1 MLDVKNL
8 EKIYDKRGIAGIR
21 KLSFSL
27 SEGKVA
33 AILGPNGSG
42 KTSLLN
48 IIRGSLPLESGE
60 VKVQGPVVFFDPS
73 TSPSEGNVQ
82 KFLISSVSV
91 TSDEEKKL
99 QLTRDLADILEFTFQ
114 LRQDLK
120 DLSAGQ
126 KQKVLLASVLINRP
140 SLILL
145 DEPFSHLD
153 PMTRKVVL
161 DSLFEY
167 IRNQHIAVLW
177 VTHDLNEAFL
187 YSDEVGVMNHGKLEQ
202 WGPPE
207 AICFSPENL
216 FVAQF
221 VGYKNI
227 VPVKRDGSDWITPWG
242 KWSSDERKD
251 EAEALMIIPENAWE
265 IDGDR
270 SEVFHYKNRT
280 LKDLRW
286 LIEAEREERFFFF
299 NVSENEMQEMT
310 KRPSFLAIPRF
321 NDCFLIKL

>member
-1 MLDVKNL
+1 MLEVIDL

-27 SEGKVA
+27 TEGKVA

-48 IIRGSLPLESGE
+48 IIRGSLPLEKGE
-60 VKVQGPVVFFDPS
+60 VKVKGPIAFFDP
-73 TSPSEGNVQ
+73 TTAPQEGNVQ
-82 KFLISSVSV
+82 KFLIESV
-91 TSDEEKKL
+91 TVTQDEEKKL

-114 LRQDLK
+114 LRQDLS

-153 PMTRKVVL
+153 PMTRKIVL
-161 DSLFEY
+161 DSLFDY
-167 IRNQHIAVLW
+167 IQNHQIAVLW

-202 WGPPE
+202 WGSPE
-207 AICFSPENL
+207 NVCFSPTNL

-227 VPVKRDGSDWITPWG
+227 LPIKREGSHWITPWG
-242 KWSSDERKD
+242 QWEKKTHLSD
-251 EAEALMIIPENAWE
+251 AEALMIIPETAWRLGA
-265 IDGDR
+265 GDA
-270 SEVFHYKNRT
+270 FHYKNKT

-286 LIEAEREERFFFF
+286 MIEAERHEKSYYF
-299 NVSENEMQEMT
+299 NVSESEMRKLTEKT
-310 KRPSFLAIPRF
+310 SFLAEA
-321 NDCFLIKL
+321 NLEDCLLIKL

>member
-1 MLDVKNL
+1 MLEVIDV
-8 EKIYDKRGIAGIR
+8 EKIYDKRGIAGLR
-21 KLSFSL
+21 RLSFSL
-27 SEGKVA
+27 GEGKVA

-48 IIRGSLPLESGE
+48 IIRGTLPIESGE
-60 VKVQGPVVFFDPS
+60 VKIKGPVAFFDPS
-73 TSPSEGNVQ
+73 SAPLEGNVQ
-82 KFLISSVSV
+82 KFLISSVTVS
-91 TSDEEKKL
+91 TDEEKKL

-140 SLILL
+140 SLLLL

-153 PMTRKVVL
+153 PMTRKIVL
-161 DSLFEY
+161 DSLFHY
-167 IRNQHIAVLW
+167 IQNHQISVLW

-202 WGPPE
+202 WGNPE
-207 AICFSPENL
+207 AICFSPNNL

-221 VGYKNI
+221 VGYSNI
-227 VPVKRDGSDWITPWG
+227 LPVKREASHWLTPWG
-242 KWSSDERKD
+242 KWEAKQRI
-251 EAEALMIIPENAWE
+251 EGAEALMIIPETAWAIGE
-265 IDGDR
+265 GD
-270 SEVFHYKNRT
+270 SFHYKSRT

-286 LIEAEREERFFFF
+286 LIEAHRDDRSYFF
-299 NVSENEMQEMT
+299 NVSENQMKQMT
-310 KRPSFLAIPRF
+310 EKPSFLASP
-321 NDCFLIKL
+321 NLEDCFLIKL

>member
-1 MLDVKNL
+1 MLKVIDV
-8 EKIYDKRGIAGIR
+8 EKIYDKRGIAGLR
-21 KLSFSL
+21 KLSL
-27 SEGKVA
+27 TLGEGKVA

-48 IIRGSLPLESGE
+48 IIRGSLPVEKGE
-60 VKVQGPVVFFDPS
+60 VKINGPVAFFDP
-73 TSPSEGNVQ
+73 TVAPLEGNVQ
-82 KFLISSVSV
+82 KFLIASV
-91 TSDEEKKL
+91 TVTADAEKKL

-153 PMTRKVVL
+153 PMTRKIVL
-161 DSLFEY
+161 DSLFAY
-167 IRNQHIAVLW
+167 IKNHQISVLW

-202 WGPPE
+202 WGNPE
-207 AICFSPENL
+207 DVCFSPENL

-227 VPVKRDGSDWITPWG
+227 LPVKREASHWLTPWG
-242 KWSSDERKD
+242 EWQKETHLQ
-251 EAEALMIIPENAWE
+251 EAEALMIIPETSWVYGA
-265 IDGDR
+265 G
-270 SEVFHYKNRT
+270 EVFHFKART
-280 LKDLRW
+280 LRDLRW
-286 LIEAEREERFFFF
+286 IIEAQKDERTYFF
-299 NVSENEMQEMT
+299 NVGESEMRELTE
-310 KRPSFLAIPRF
+310 KPSFLATPKLE
-321 NDCFLIKL
+321 DCLLIKL